1 MSEKRIDP
9 VIKGGAT
16 KGTGQER
23 TGNLSH
29 DMAPVGRYLW
39 RTILLPAFKRTAE
52 SMISNGAHMMIY
64 REEPHGGNRSAG
76 EQVVPRV
83 SYRAA
88 YEDRDPYYPRD
99 TGTYK
104 GYEYGSV
111 VLDDIGDANVVVD
124 TIADALSRY
133 GVLSVGELYDMC
145 KISGTHTDYNYGW
158 FSIPR
163 NLRPIRTSDDRYLIS
178 MPRPM
183 PINDRRS

>member
-1 MSEKRIDP
+1 MSEEKRMP
-9 VIKGGAT
+9 VINGKAS

-23 TGNLSH
+23 TGSLSR
-29 DMAPVGRYLW
+29 DVAAVGRYLW
-39 RTILLPAFKRTAE
+39 HTILLPAFKRTAE

-64 REEPHGGNRSAG
+64 HEEPRGGRNAG
-76 EQVVPRV
+76 EQTVPRV

-88 YEDRDPYYPRD
+88 YDNRDPYYPQD
-99 TGTYK
+99 TGSYK

-145 KISGTHTDYNYGW
+145 KINGTHTDYNYGW
-158 FSIPR
+158 THMPR
-163 NLRPIRTSDDRYLIS
+163 DLRPIRTSDDRYLIS